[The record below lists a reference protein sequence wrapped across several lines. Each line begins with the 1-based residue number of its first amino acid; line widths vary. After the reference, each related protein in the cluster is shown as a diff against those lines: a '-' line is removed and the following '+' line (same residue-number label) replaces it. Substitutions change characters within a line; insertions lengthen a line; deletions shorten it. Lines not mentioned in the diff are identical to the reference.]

1 MMTAEQERQ
10 QWDDFRGG
18 DQQAFAQLF
27 LRYYERL
34 FTYGCKL
41 AADEELVKDCLQEL
55 FQKLWQRRQHL
66 GAVTSL
72 QSYLFIA
79 LRRQV
84 GDALQRSKAQQ
95 RLAAEPEFEITYSH
109 EDFLIS
115 EQLSQEQNEKLQRA
129 LNKLSKRER
138 EALYLKFFDGFSY
151 EKIAE
156 IMGVN
161 VQSIRNLIYQALQAL
176 RKVFVA
182 VWLFLL
188 LAHHG

>member
-1 MMTAEQERQ
+1 MTAEQERQ

-34 FTYGCKL
+34 FAYGCKL

-66 GAVTSL
+66 GAVSSL

-84 GDALQRSKAQQ
+84 GDALQRNKAQQ
-95 RLAAEPEFEITYSH
+95 RLPSESEFDVIYSH

-115 EQLSQEQNEKLQRA
+115 EQLSLEQSEKLHRA
-129 LNKLSKRER
+129 LNRLSKRER

-161 VQSIRNLIYQALQAL
+161 VQSIRNLVYQALQAL
-176 RKVFVA
+176 RKVLA
-182 VWLFLL
+182 AMWLFLFL
-188 LAHHG
+188 VCNG